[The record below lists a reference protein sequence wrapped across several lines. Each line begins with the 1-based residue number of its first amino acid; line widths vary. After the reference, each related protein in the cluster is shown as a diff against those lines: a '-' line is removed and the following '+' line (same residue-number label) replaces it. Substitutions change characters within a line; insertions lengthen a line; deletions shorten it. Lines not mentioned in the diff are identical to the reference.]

1 MSLSNPTRGIP
12 GEETESVG
20 RGNPQTSDS
29 VRLLV
34 EQLRNSLLYQ
44 WFAGLELG
52 EEVCRR
58 AVFGKDTRRL
68 LNEQVAG
75 EFFRRE
81 RPALL

>member
-1 MSLSNPTRGIP
+1 
-12 GEETESVG
+12 
-20 RGNPQTSDS
+20 

-34 EQLRNSLLYQ
+34 EQLRNSLLYR

-81 RPALL
+81 RPALLRSSCGPLSRSPRARLLPALAPGQ

>member
-1 MSLSNPTRGIP
+1 
-12 GEETESVG
+12 
-20 RGNPQTSDS
+20 

-34 EQLRNSLLYQ
+34 EQLRNSLFYR